1 MINIRFNHILWFIVC
16 WFAANSSTAEPIAE
30 SKLKQLL
37 TPIDA
42 LSANFS
48 QRILNKQDEVI
59 DEVTGNFQAMEPN
72 RFNWVIE
79 KPMPQQIISNGTKL
93 WIYDPDLAQ
102 VIIQPF
108 DDRAQPN
115 PISLLLDSPDKLD
128 QHFDISYIHNGK
140 STADTFLLKPKQS
153 NTLFTQLQLEFFE
166 KKPVGLRYTNNYSQI
181 VQIIFDDLVINPTT
195 STADF
200 NFDIPTDIDVVNH
213 VR

>member
-1 MINIRFNHILWFIVC
+1 MINKRSSHILWLIVC
-16 WFAANSSTAEPIAE
+16 WLVANTAVAESTAQG
-30 SKLKQLL
+30 KLKQLL
-37 TPIDA
+37 TPIAA

-48 QRILNKQDEVI
+48 QRNLSRQDEVI

-72 RFNWVIE
+72 KFNWVIE
-79 KPMPQQIISNGTKL
+79 QPMPQQIISNGIKL

-108 DDRAQPN
+108 QNTAQPN
-115 PISLLLDSPDKLD
+115 PISLLLNSPDTLD
-128 QHFDISYIHNGK
+128 QHFDISYIHNDK
-140 STADTFLLKPKQS
+140 STVDTFLLKPKQS
-153 NTLFTQLQLEFFE
+153 NARFTELQLEFFE

-181 VQIIFDDLVINPTT
+181 VQIIFDDLMVNPTL
-195 STADF
+195 STTDF